1 VVKRRSYGQF
11 CAMARALD
19 VVSER
24 WTLLIVRNLMLGPRR
39 YSDLMT
45 ELPGITTNL
54 LAERLRAMES
64 SGLIAK
70 RDGHPT
76 RYDLTALGAAL
87 EPVVVELGR
96 WGANFM
102 DSPRR
107 GDITNV
113 GWGLLALKRRYR
125 GGVDAVVELRV
136 GDRRFE
142 LVFEPAH
149 LHVKEREGVRPELV
163 VAGPLEAFQAWLFKG
178 IAGSELQRGGK
189 LTVDGDGA
197 VWRAVQAAFRP
208 NDWKSAQPAASSARR
223 SRAPAGT

>member
-1 VVKRRSYGQF
+1 
-11 CAMARALD
+11 MARALD

-54 LAERLRAMES
+54 LAARLQAMEAG
-64 SGLIAK
+64 GLVAK
-70 RDGHPT
+70 RDGHPA
-76 RYDLTALGAAL
+76 RYELTALGAAL

-102 DSPRR
+102 DAPRR

-142 LVFEPAH
+142 LVFEAAY
-149 LHVKEREGVRPELV
+149 LHVKERDAVRPQLTI
-163 VAGPLEAFQAWLFKG
+163 AGPLEAFQAWLFKG
-178 IAGSELQRGGK
+178 VAASQLQRGGQ
-189 LTVDGDGA
+189 LTVDGDA
-197 VWRAVQAAFRP
+197 ALWRAVQGAFRP
-208 NDWKSAQPAASSARR
+208 NDWKSAR
-223 SRAPAGT
+223 PAG